1 MKSIILSHEYTDF
14 GFTHNYK
21 QYFFPS
27 HFDMAEIMSTFKLK
41 AKWEADLLNVYHVPD
56 TILDVG
62 NTTENKKEI
71 SLWSYYSLYRRRN
84 WHRTGIQSRETDT
97 KQVYKADIMSVGMQQ
112 RKMFRRNRWT
122 LPCMSAYACSGGN
135 DREKEFR
142 DPYLLFP
149 MCAILWCSI
158 AEWSPA
164 QYHFGV
170 NPRTRLRKS

>member
-71 SLWSYYSLYRRRN
+71 SLWSYCSLYRRRN
-84 WHRTGIQSRETDT
+84 WHQTGIQSRYNVSGYAAKKNVQE
-97 KQVYKADIMSVGMQQ
+97 KQMDIAVYVCLC
-112 RKMFRRNRWT
+112 MFRGKWQRERIQRSLLAVPHVCNT
-122 LPCMSAYACSGGN
+122 LMQHCWMVACSVS
-135 DREKEFR
+135 
-142 DPYLLFP
+142 
-149 MCAILWCSI
+149 LWC
-158 AEWSPA
+158 
-164 QYHFGV
+164 
-170 NPRTRLRKS
+170 